1 MITNISR
8 QLTTGVLAIA
18 GSVAAFGFGGIAQAQ
33 TAPNATFGGTTGGVG
48 FNGNLSTATS
58 ITFNS
63 LTGFVTNVPST
74 YTPFGGT
81 SAPNHFNTGPA
92 GATFGLGAGFGVTF
106 AGSGPATV
114 LDFNGAGVGNS
125 TEGITLTFASS
136 SSSAGTTPANR
147 YTFTA
152 SSGTITSQ
160 NTTGL
165 NIAFLGSFAD
175 SGGTFSTSAATVS
188 LSIASSGEGQG
199 TNTFTFGTPPAFAS
213 SVPEPSA
220 ILGVLA
226 VAGIGA
232 FTRRKS

>member
-33 TAPNATFGGTTGGVG
+33 TAPNATFGGNTTGGVT
-48 FNGNLSTATS
+48 FTGNLSTANS
-58 ITFNS
+58 ITFNA
-63 LTGFVTNVPST
+63 LTGFVTSVPST

-81 SAPNHFNTGPA
+81 LAANVFNTGSA
-92 GATFGLGAGFGVTF
+92 GTTFVEGAGFFVTF
-106 AGSGPATV
+106 TGGGPV
-114 LDFNGAGVGNS
+114 LDFSGAGVGNS
-125 TEGITLTFASS
+125 TEGVNLTFASTS
-136 SSSAGTTPANR
+136 FAAGTTPENR
-147 YTFTA
+147 YTFTS

-160 NTTGL
+160 NDTGL
-165 NIAFLGSFAD
+165 NIAFLGTFED

-188 LSIASSGEGQG
+188 LSIASSGVGQG
-199 TNTFTFGTPPAFAS
+199 SNVFTFGTPPAFAS

-220 ILGVLA
+220 ILGILA

-232 FTRRKS
+232 FARRKS